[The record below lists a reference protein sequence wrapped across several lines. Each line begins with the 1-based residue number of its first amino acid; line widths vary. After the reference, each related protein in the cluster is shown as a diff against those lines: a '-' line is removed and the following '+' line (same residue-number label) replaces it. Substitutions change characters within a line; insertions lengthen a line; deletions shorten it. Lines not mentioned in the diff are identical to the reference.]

1 MWRLLNWCS
10 QVAAVT
16 ALNLRTLKE
25 RWGSSATAI
34 FGVAGVVGVFVAV
47 LSIAEGFRATVA
59 EAGSRDVAIVMRGGS
74 DTEMT
79 SILSREETRIIAD
92 APGVR
97 RGPSGP
103 VASAEL
109 FVLVDL
115 PKRSTGTDANVPL
128 RGIEPAGYQVR
139 QHIEIVQGRRFEP
152 GRNEVIVG
160 RGALGQFAGLDPG
173 TTLRLG
179 QNQWQVVGV
188 FTAGGTVAES
198 EIWADASVVQ
208 SVYHRGS
215 SFQSVYAKLN
225 SPEAFDAF
233 KDALTTDPRLN
244 VKVLRET
251 TYYAE
256 QSRLLIG
263 LVTGLGTLVAGL
275 MGIGAVFGAVNTM
288 YTAVSARTREIATL
302 RALGFGAS
310 PVVISVLTESLLL
323 ALLGGL
329 LGSGLAYLAF
339 DGFQTATMNWQTFSQ
354 VAFAFRVTPSL
365 LVQGVIYALG
375 MGLVGGSLPAL
386 RAARLSVAAALREL

>member
-34 FGVAGVVGVFVAV
+34 FGVAGVVAVFVAV

-115 PKRSTGTDANVPL
+115 PKRTTGTDANVPL
-128 RGIEPAGYQVR
+128 RGIEPAGYQIR

-179 QNQWQVVGV
+179 QNQWEVVGV

-365 LVQGVIYALG
+365 LV
-375 MGLVGGSLPAL
+375 
-386 RAARLSVAAALREL
+386 